1 MNLPAASRPDQ
12 ILVGYKVG
20 IEISLPGKLI
30 ERIKELAS
38 KAASTGGYVN
48 FFGYNVDFKNDSAL
62 WESILKGITGTS
74 ISLPPRDL
82 GYPVLLGV
90 KGKKVP
96 SVKIAK
102 G

>member
-1 MNLPAASRPDQ
+1 MTLPAASRPDQ

-20 IEISLPGKLI
+20 IEISLPVKLV

-48 FFGYNVDFKNDSAL
+48 FFGYNIDFRNDSAL
-62 WESILKGITGTS
+62 WESILKGITSTS
-74 ISLPPRDL
+74 ISIPPRNL
-82 GYPVLLGV
+82 GYPILLGV
-90 KGKKVP
+90 KSKKVP
-96 SVKIAK
+96 SVKITR

>member
-20 IEISLPGKLI
+20 MEISLPTKLV
-30 ERIKELAS
+30 ERVKELMS

-62 WESILKGITGTS
+62 GESILKGMTGTS
-74 ISLPPRDL
+74 ISIPPRDL

-90 KGKKVP
+90 KCKKVP
-96 SVKIAK
+96 AVKILRA
-102 G
+102 